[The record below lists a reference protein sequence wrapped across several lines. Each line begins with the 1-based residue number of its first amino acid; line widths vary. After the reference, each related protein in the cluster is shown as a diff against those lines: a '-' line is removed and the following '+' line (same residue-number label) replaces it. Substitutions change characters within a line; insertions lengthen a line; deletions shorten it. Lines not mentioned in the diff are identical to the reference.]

1 MTELEIYKFLH
12 DESKCKQ
19 MEWQSD
25 CIWLVKNHHTF
36 NDEKEFRKEYL
47 NHLYLAVWIVPEYL
61 REFAELLGYSQFDD
75 GGVECD
81 LCYDGCVYIGNFE
94 TILEEHDI
102 EPTNI
107 LPKPTND

>member
-19 MEWQSD
+19 MEWQENCVGIS
-25 CIWLVKNHHTF
+25 KNHLH
-36 NDEKEFRKEYL
+36 
-47 NHLYLAVWIVPEYL
+47 LAVWIAPEYL
-61 REFAELLGYSQFDD
+61 REFTKLLGYSQFDD
-75 GGVECD
+75 GGVECE
-81 LCYDGCVYIGNFE
+81 LCYDGCVYIGDFE
-94 TILEEHDI
+94 IILEEHDI